1 MNRSTD
7 ILFDAI
13 RSERALRES
22 PASQE
27 RRRLVVLATRVARC
41 CRVTLVG
48 RLLAALDRPTIAV
61 DGGLR

>member
-22 PASQE
+22 PARQE
-27 RRRLVVLATRVARC
+27 RRRLVALATRVARC
-41 CRVTLVG
+41 CRVSLAG
-48 RLLAALDRPTIAV
+48 RLLAALDRPAIAV
-61 DGGLR
+61 EGGFR